1 MKTNESITLY
11 FAYEELGRQV
21 VLYKRVI
28 IALVVVLAL
37 AVISSV
43 MLASNWQPQ
52 VRFVLLRDQG
62 KHVTA
67 SILPEKIEI
76 EQKTALF
83 AQLLGQYV
91 KDRHTID
98 NVTDEYRFK
107 TILRSMSGDSSYSQ
121 MLEEFK
127 KIQTMLSGSTRSIE
141 IKSIVT
147 IGTDMVRVEFK
158 TIDASGKDQTTRSWE
173 ANIAYRVLEG
183 KEMSSEIIQYNPA
196 GIVVEKYSIINKD

>member
-76 EQKTALF
+76 EQRTALF